1 MIGLRRCNGGVG
13 LPSRARVWPG
23 LAGHRRRLIGIAGF
37 TLLEALVAVTLMG
50 MILAALGI
58 ITAQWLP
65 GWNRGFMRVQRGEL
79 FSVALNSLA
88 ADLAAAEFVTANRD
102 TKLPLFDG
110 TSTGVILVRS
120 AIGPNT
126 EPGLEVVRI
135 AEGTD
140 RQGIAM
146 VRMRTR
152 FVPFGSGDVSATQLP
167 FADPVV
173 LLRVPFR
180 VSFSYSSGDGSWQ
193 DTWRQ
198 SSQLPAAVRFLVR
211 DTTTGRTLAISSAT
225 MVHVNLQAGCPSAGA
240 PSPSSG
246 SPASSGGAPVPP
258 GGAAGAAAAPG
269 ATAAPGPQA
278 SSGCGNA
285 PGGAPPAAGASPSTP
300 AQGQ

>member
-1 MIGLRRCNGGVG
+1 MTGFRCRS
-13 LPSRARVWPG
+13 LP
-23 LAGHRRRLIGIAGF
+23 GHRRRLIGVAGF

-88 ADLAAAEFVTANRD
+88 ADLAADEFVTANRD

-110 TSTGVILVRS
+110 TPTGVILVRS

-146 VRMRTR
+146 VRMRTPLA
-152 FVPFGSGDVSATQLP
+152 PFGSGDVSA
-167 FADPVV
+167 
-173 LLRVPFR
+173 
-180 VSFSYSSGDGSWQ
+180 
-193 DTWRQ
+193 
-198 SSQLPAAVRFLVR
+198 
-211 DTTTGRTLAISSAT
+211 
-225 MVHVNLQAGCPSAGA
+225 
-240 PSPSSG
+240 
-246 SPASSGGAPVPP
+246 
-258 GGAAGAAAAPG
+258 
-269 ATAAPGPQA
+269 
-278 SSGCGNA
+278 
-285 PGGAPPAAGASPSTP
+285 
-300 AQGQ
+300 